1 MKISKIRIKNYRG
14 IKNSGWIEF
23 DRLNA
28 IVGKNDAGK
37 SSILHAINDFYNE
50 SKLAEGNKYFG
61 AGDEETEIEICF
73 YGEEL
78 ITVPK
83 VILDENGYL
92 HIKKTSSN
100 VGESYKTYIIAN
112 DFGKADYKNMF
123 QQTAAKMK
131 TIFKTFGKEVPDIIN
146 KEKMLE
152 LCSEIIC
159 SEESYVIEEH
169 ELKGSMLKEIIK
181 PLYPQFSL
189 FLADTNLDTSTSSFQ
204 NQFKKI
210 VTNAIQAH
218 ISEFS
223 NLQNEVQETLIG
235 EINKIGNYMETH
247 YSGLTE
253 LKPEISYDWQKL
265 VNFEVIMKDSQGYEV
280 NLANKGTG
288 IQRLFM
294 VSYFQYLA
302 EQISENENMLYFCN

>member
-1 MKISKIRIKNYRG
+1 M
-14 IKNSGWIEF
+14 
-23 DRLNA
+23 
-28 IVGKNDAGK
+28 
-37 SSILHAINDFYNE
+37 
-50 SKLAEGNKYFG
+50 AEGNKYFG

-223 NLQNEVQETLIG
+223 NLQNEVPRDT
-235 EINKIGNYMETH
+235 
-247 YSGLTE
+247 
-253 LKPEISYDWQKL
+253 DW
-265 VNFEVIMKDSQGYEV
+265 
-280 NLANKGTG
+280 
-288 IQRLFM
+288 
-294 VSYFQYLA
+294 
-302 EQISENENMLYFCN
+302 

>member
-112 DFGKADYKNMF
+112 DFGKTDYKNMF

-146 KEKMLE
+146 K
-152 LCSEIIC
+152 
-159 SEESYVIEEH
+159 
-169 ELKGSMLKEIIK
+169 
-181 PLYPQFSL
+181 
-189 FLADTNLDTSTSSFQ
+189 
-204 NQFKKI
+204 
-210 VTNAIQAH
+210 
-218 ISEFS
+218 
-223 NLQNEVQETLIG
+223 
-235 EINKIGNYMETH
+235 
-247 YSGLTE
+247 
-253 LKPEISYDWQKL
+253 
-265 VNFEVIMKDSQGYEV
+265 
-280 NLANKGTG
+280 
-288 IQRLFM
+288 
-294 VSYFQYLA
+294 
-302 EQISENENMLYFCN
+302 